1 MVKEYLKC
9 YHCGQPCE
17 VEDFTKEDKK
27 FCCYG
32 CKVVYEIIHDNDLCQ
47 YYDFENHPGLSSRA
61 SAEQIYDYLDD
72 AKVSEALL
80 DFSSDD
86 YARVCF
92 FIPAMHCVSCI
103 WLLENLYKLDQ
114 GILKSEVNFGKKTV
128 SVDFNP
134 QRVALSRVSALLD
147 SVGYAPQIQLH
158 QENAQA
164 TAASKS
170 LLIKMAVAGFCFG
183 NVMMFSFPEYL
194 GMGKSEAVLQNL
206 FGWLNVALSI
216 PVLLFSGRNY
226 FVSSWESLKL
236 KELSIDVP
244 IAVGLIA
251 LFARSLWEILTG
263 YGPGYFDSFTGL
275 VFFLLIGRWFQSKTY
290 ENLAFDRDFKSYFPL
305 AVQKWKL
312 SGWKP
317 AIISELEVGDRI
329 RVRNMEIIPAD
340 CILEENE
347 SFIDYSFVTGESKPT
362 SAQFGNLIYA
372 GGRLL
377 GQPAVLTVHKKTS
390 QSYLTSIWNHESF
403 RKPGEHSYHRLIDRS
418 AKLFTWVVLVIA
430 GATGIFW
437 FFTEPAQMWLVL
449 TSVLIVACPCALA
462 LASPFT
468 YGNML
473 RAFGRRGFYLKSADV
488 IERLARIDAI
498 VFDKTG
504 TITHGMNP
512 EVMYFGDCTSGELA
526 TIKLLASF
534 STHPMSNLISGA
546 LSGDSKEV
554 LTQFRELPGKGIEGY
569 AGRAKYQLGS
579 SDFTG
584 AAPVAADGQSRV
596 YVSIDNRNCGYF
608 SIQGSSRPGI
618 GKMISQLGDKC
629 VALLSG
635 DGTGERALMKRLF
648 GDGAS
653 LHFDQGPHDKRN
665 YIQQLQ
671 DRGKRVMMVGD
682 GLNDAGALRQSDV
695 GISVSENTGLFVPSC
710 DGILQGDKVAS
721 LHRFFHLAKKSKQI
735 LYGSFAIS
743 LMYNAITMAFAV
755 SGQMTPLIAAV
766 LMPVSSISVVLFSS
780 VAVWIAESREA
791 L

>member
-17 VEDFTKEDKK
+17 VDDFTKEDKK

-32 CKVVYEIIHDNDLCQ
+32 CKVVYEIIHENDLCQ
-47 YYDFENHPGLSSRA
+47 YYDYEDHPGLSSI
-61 SAEQIYDYLDD
+61 SDSEHIYDYLDD
-72 AKVSEALL
+72 VKVSEALL
-80 DFSSDD
+80 DFRSND
-86 YARVCF
+86 YARISF
-92 FIPAMHCVSCI
+92 FIPAVHCVSCI
-103 WLLENLYKLDQ
+103 WLLENLDKLDR
-114 GILKSEVNFGKKTV
+114 GIFHSEVNFGKKTV
-128 SVDFNP
+128 SIDFNP
-134 QRVALSRVSALLD
+134 GQVLLSRVAALLA
-147 SVGYAPQIQLH
+147 SVGYPPHIQH
-158 QENAQA
+158 RQENAQA
-164 TAASKS
+164 PAASKS

-194 GMGKSEAVLQNL
+194 GMDKSEPVLQNL
-206 FGWLNVALSI
+206 FGSLNVVLSI
-216 PVLLFSGRNY
+216 PVLVFSGRDY
-226 FVSSWESLKL
+226 FVSSWKSLQL

-275 VFFLLIGRWFQSKTY
+275 VFFLLIGKWFQSKTY

-305 AVQKWKL
+305 AVQKWNL

-317 AIISELEVGDRI
+317 VLISELHVGERI
-329 RVRNMEIIPAD
+329 RVRNQEIIPAD
-340 CILEENE
+340 CILVEDE

-362 SAQFGNLIYA
+362 RAGFGSLIYA

-377 GQPAVLTVHKKTS
+377 GHPAVLTVHKLTS

-403 RKPGEHSYHRLIDRS
+403 RKPGERNYHRLIDRS
-418 AKLFTWVVLVIA
+418 AKVFTWVVLVIA

-437 FFTEPAQMWLVL
+437 FFKEPAQMWLVL

-462 LASPFT
+462 LATPFT
-468 YGNML
+468 YGSML
-473 RAFGRRGFYLKSADV
+473 RAFGKNGFYLKSTDV
-488 IERLARIDAI
+488 IERLACIDAI

-512 EVMYFGDCTSGELA
+512 EVTYFGDCTSEELA

-534 STHPMSNLISGA
+534 STHPMSGLISGA
-546 LSGDSKEV
+546 LSGDSKEL

-569 AGRAKYQLGS
+569 AGSSKYQLGS

-584 AAPVAADGQSRV
+584 VPPVAADGQSFV

-608 SIQGSSRPGI
+608 SIQGKSRPGI
-618 GKMISQLGDKC
+618 RNMISQLGDKS

-635 DGTGERALMKRLF
+635 DGPGERTMMKQLF
-648 GDGAS
+648 GDGTGM
-653 LHFDQGPHDKRN
+653 HFDQGPHDKRN

-671 DRGKRVMMVGD
+671 DRGKKVMMVGD
-682 GLNDAGALRQSDV
+682 GLNDAGALKQSDV
-695 GISVSENTGLFVPSC
+695 GISVSDNTGLFVPSC
-710 DGILQGDKVAS
+710 DGILQGDKLAS
-721 LHRFFHLAKKSKQI
+721 LHGFFRLAKKSKHI

-743 LMYNAITMAFAV
+743 LIYNAITMTFAV
-755 SGQMTPLIAAV
+755 SGQLTPLIAAV

-780 VAVWIAESREA
+780 LAVWMAESRQA

>member
-17 VEDFTKEDKK
+17 IEDFAKEDKS

-47 YYDFENHPGLSSRA
+47 YYDYENHPGLSAKSNM
-61 SAEQIYDYLDD
+61 EDVYDYLDD
-72 AKVSEALL
+72 AKVGESLL
-80 DFSSDD
+80 EFRSDD
-86 YARVCF
+86 YSRVQF
-92 FIPAMHCVSCI
+92 FIPTIHCVSCI
-103 WLLENLYKLDQ
+103 WLLENLRKLDQ
-114 GILKSEVNFGKKTV
+114 GVLKSEVNFGKKTV
-128 SVDFNP
+128 SIDFNP
-134 QRVALSRVSALLD
+134 QRVALSRIAALLA
-147 SVGYAPQIQLH
+147 SVGYAPQIQLNR
-158 QENAQA
+158 EDARVP
-164 TAASKS
+164 TTSKS

-194 GMGKSEAVLQNL
+194 GMDKSDHVLQDL

-216 PVLLFSGRNY
+216 PVLVFSGADY
-226 FVSSWESLKL
+226 FFSSWRSLRL
-236 KELSIDVP
+236 KQISIDVP

-251 LFARSLWEILTG
+251 LFSRSLWEIVTG

-305 AVQKWKL
+305 AVQKWIL

-317 AIISELEVGDRI
+317 TIISELEVGDRI
-329 RVRNMEIIPAD
+329 RVRNLEIIPAD

-362 SAQFGNLIYA
+362 RAQSGSFVYA

-377 GQPAVLTVHKKTS
+377 GQAAVLTVQKKTS

-403 RKPGEHSYHRLIDRS
+403 RKPGENSHHRLTDRS
-418 AKLFTWVVLVIA
+418 AKIFTWVVLAIA
-430 GATGIFW
+430 CVTAVYW
-437 FFTEPAQMWLVL
+437 FFAQPEQMWLVL

-462 LASPFT
+462 LAAPFT
-468 YGNML
+468 YGSML

-488 IERLARIDAI
+488 IERLAGIDAI

-504 TITHGMNP
+504 TITHGKNP
-512 EVMYFGDCTSGELA
+512 KVRFFGNCTTEELA
-526 TIKLLASF
+526 AVKLLTSF
-534 STHPMSNLISGA
+534 STHPMSGLISCSITRD
-546 LSGDSKEV
+546 LKLEI
-554 LTQFRELPGKGIEGY
+554 TQFKELPGKGLEADVEGVRY
-569 AGRAKYQLGS
+569 KLGS
-579 SDFTG
+579 AAFTG
-584 AAPVAADGQSRV
+584 ATSLPGNGQSRV
-596 YVSIDNRNCGYF
+596 YVSIDGRNCGYF
-608 SIQGSSRPGI
+608 SIGVKTRPGMWS
-618 GKMISQLGDKC
+618 MISQLGDRC

-635 DGTGERALMKRLF
+635 DGPGERASMVQLF
-648 GDGAS
+648 GEGTN
-653 LHFDQGPHDKRN
+653 LYFDQGPHDKRN
-665 YIQQLQ
+665 YIELLQ
-671 DRGKRVMMVGD
+671 EQGKQVMMVGD
-682 GLNDAGALRQSDV
+682 GLNDAGALKQSDV
-695 GISVSENTGLFVPSC
+695 GISVSDDTGIFVPSC

-721 LHRFFHLAKKSKQI
+721 LHGFLDLAKKSKWI

-743 LMYNAITMAFAV
+743 LMYNAITMTFAV
-755 SGQMTPLIAAV
+755 TGQLTPLIAAV

-780 VAVWIAESREA
+780 LAVWITETRTA